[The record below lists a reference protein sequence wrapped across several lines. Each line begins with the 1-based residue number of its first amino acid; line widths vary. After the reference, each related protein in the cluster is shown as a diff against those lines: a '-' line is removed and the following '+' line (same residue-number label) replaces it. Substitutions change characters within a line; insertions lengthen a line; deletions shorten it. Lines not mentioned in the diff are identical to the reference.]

1 MKKQKD
7 VLSELS
13 AEDEALFSQ
22 LPADFFKRF
31 KTMQEINGFMDK
43 LFKRGVEK
51 MLESELSEHLGY
63 DKHSIE
69 GNGSGNSRNGKTR
82 KLVKSSSGEV
92 IIEVPRDRQGEF
104 NPIVLP
110 KRQKVIDKIESV
122 VISLYARGM
131 STRDIEAQ
139 IKDIYGVTISAS
151 SISNITDQVI
161 SDVEAWQTRPL
172 DDTYLIV
179 WLDGIRIKVRSE
191 GKIICKSV
199 YLIIGLNTNGHR
211 EVISMW
217 INETE
222 SASFWMNVLDDL
234 KKRGVKD
241 ILIACSDNL
250 KGLTQ
255 AIKAVFPETV
265 TQLCIVHQIRN
276 TMNYIASRE
285 KRVFMRDLQQVYQA
299 RNLEAAQEAF
309 AELETKWGERYPY
322 AIKSWIANWENLTA
336 YFGYPLEIRKII
348 YTTNVIENLNRNIRK
363 FTKNKLMF
371 PDDQAMKKA
380 VYLAIQQASIAWTT
394 KVMNWPLIANQFLV
408 LYPERVKINQSSLYV
423 TY

>member
-1 MKKQKD
+1 MTKQKE

-22 LPADFFKRF
+22 LPSDFFNRF

-63 DKHSIE
+63 DKNSVE

-82 KLVKSSSGEV
+82 KLVKSSNGEI
-92 IIEVPRDRQGEF
+92 IIEVPRDRQGDF

-139 IKDIYGVTISAS
+139 IKDIYGVTISPS

-199 YLIIGLNTNGHR
+199 YLIIGLNTNGHK

-276 TMNYIASRE
+276 TMNYIGTKE
-285 KRVFMRDLQQVYQA
+285 KRSFMNDLQQVYQA
-299 RNLEAAQEAF
+299 RNLDAAQDAF
-309 AELETKWGERYPY
+309 AGLETKWGDKYPY

-336 YFGYPLEIRKII
+336 YFTYPAEIRKII
-348 YTTNVIENLNRNIRK
+348 YTTNVIENLNRSIRK
-363 FTKNKLMF
+363 YTKNKLMF

-380 VYLAIQQASIAWTT
+380 VYLAIQQASISWSA
-394 KVMNWPLIANQFLV
+394 KVTNWPLIANQFMI
-408 LYPERVKINQSSLYV
+408 LYPDRANISDTSLRIK
-423 TY
+423 

>member
-1 MKKQKD
+1 MKKQKP

-13 AEDEALFSQ
+13 AADEALFSQ
-22 LPADFFKRF
+22 LPSDFFNRF
-31 KTMQEINGFMDK
+31 KSMQDINGFMDK

-63 DKHSIE
+63 DKHSVK

-82 KLVKSSSGEV
+82 KLVKSSSGEI

-139 IKDIYGVTISAS
+139 IKDIYGVTISSS
-151 SISNITDQVI
+151 SISNITDQVM

-172 DDTYLIV
+172 DNTYLII
-179 WLDGIRIKVRSE
+179 WLDGIRIKVRSG

-234 KKRGVKD
+234 KKRGVQD

-250 KGLTQ
+250 KGITQ

-276 TMNYIASRE
+276 TMNYIASKE
-285 KRVFMRDLQQVYQA
+285 KRVFMHDLQQVYQA
-299 RNLEAAQEAF
+299 RDLDAAQEAF
-309 AELETKWGERYPY
+309 AQLETKWGDQYPY

-336 YFGYPLEIRKII
+336 YFTYPAEIRKII
-348 YTTNVIENLNRNIRK
+348 YTTNVIENLNRSIRK
-363 FTKNKLMF
+363 YTKNKLMF

-380 VYLAIQQASIAWTT
+380 VYLAIQQASISWSA
-394 KVMNWPLIANQFLV
+394 KVFNWPLIANQFMI
-408 LYPERVKINQSSLYV
+408 LYPDRANISETSLRIK
-423 TY
+423 

>member
-22 LPADFFKRF
+22 LPPDFFKRF
-31 KTMQEINGFMDK
+31 KTMHDINGFMDK

-63 DKHSIE
+63 DKHSVE
-69 GNGSGNSRNGKTR
+69 GHGSGNSRNGKTR

-131 STRDIEAQ
+131 STRDIEDQ
-139 IKDIYGVTISAS
+139 IKDIYGVTLSAS

-161 SDVEAWQTRPL
+161 SDVEAWQNRAL
-172 DDTYLIV
+172 DDTYLIA

-191 GKIICKSV
+191 GKIISKSV

-211 EVISMW
+211 EVIGMW

-265 TQLCIVHQIRN
+265 TQLCVVHQIRN
-276 TMNYIASRE
+276 TMNYIASKD

-299 RNLEAAQEAF
+299 RNIDAAQESF
-309 AELETKWGERYPY
+309 AELETKWGEKYPY

-336 YFGYPLEIRKII
+336 YFEYPLEIRKII

-380 VYLAIQQASIAWTT
+380 VYLAIQQASIAWST
-394 KVMNWPLIANQFLV
+394 KVQHWPLIANQFLV
-408 LYPERVKINQSSLYV
+408 LYPERVKINQSSLYA

>member
-1 MKKQKD
+1 MKKQKE
-7 VLSELS
+7 VLSSFTL
-13 AEDEALFSQ
+13 EDESLFSQ
-22 LPADFFKRF
+22 LPSDFFDRF
-31 KTMQEINGFMDK
+31 KTMEDISSFMDK

-63 DKHSIE
+63 DKHSPE
-69 GNGSGNSRNGKTR
+69 GHGSGNSRNGKTR
-82 KLVKSSSGEV
+82 KLVKSSNGEV
-92 IIEVPRDRQGEF
+92 IIEVPRDRQGDF
-104 NPIVLP
+104 TPVVLP
-110 KRQKVIDKIESV
+110 KRQKVIEKIESV

-131 STRDIEAQ
+131 STRDIEDQ
-139 IKDIYGVTISAS
+139 IKDIYGISLSAS
-151 SISNITDQVI
+151 SISNITDQVM
-161 SDVEAWQTRPL
+161 SDVELWQSRAL

-191 GKIICKSV
+191 GKIISKSV
-199 YLIIGLNTNGHR
+199 YLIIGLNTNGYR

-255 AIKAVFPETV
+255 AIKAIFPETV

-276 TMNYIASRE
+276 TMNYIGTKDKKA
-285 KRVFMRDLQQVYQA
+285 FMKDLRLVYQA
-299 RNLEAAQEAF
+299 RNLETAQEAF
-309 AELETKWGERYPY
+309 VELETKWGEKYPY

-336 YFGYPLEIRKII
+336 YFEYPLEIRRII

-380 VYLAIQQASIAWTT
+380 VYLAIQQASVAWST
-394 KVMNWPLIANQFLV
+394 KVQHWPLIANQFLV
-408 LYPERVKINQSSLYV
+408 LYPERVRINQSSLYA
-423 TY
+423 TN

>member
-7 VLSELS
+7 VLTELS
-13 AEDEALFSQ
+13 AEDEAIFSQ
-22 LPADFFKRF
+22 FPSDFFKRF
-31 KTMQEINGFMDK
+31 KTMHDINGFMDK

-63 DKHSIE
+63 DKHSVE
-69 GNGSGNSRNGKTR
+69 GHGSGNSRNGKTR

-92 IIEVPRDRQGEF
+92 IIEVPRDRQGDF
-104 NPIVLP
+104 SPIVLP

-131 STRDIEAQ
+131 STRDIEDQ
-139 IKDIYGVTISAS
+139 IKDIYGITLSAS

-161 SDVEAWQTRPL
+161 SDVEAWQNRAL
-172 DDTYLIV
+172 DDTYLIA

-191 GKIICKSV
+191 GKIISKSV

-211 EVISMW
+211 EVIGMW

-255 AIKAVFPETV
+255 AIKAVFPDTV

-276 TMNYIASRE
+276 TMNYIGTKE
-285 KRVFMRDLQQVYQA
+285 KRVFIKDLQQVYQA
-299 RNLEAAQEAF
+299 RNLDTAQEAF
-309 AELETKWGERYPY
+309 AELETKWGEKYPY

-336 YFGYPLEIRKII
+336 YFTYPAEIRKVI

-363 FTKNKLMF
+363 YTKNKLMF

-380 VYLAIQQASIAWTT
+380 VYLAIQQASISWSV
-394 KVMNWPLIANQFLV
+394 KVTNWPLIANQFMI
-408 LYPERVKINQSSLYV
+408 LYPDRANISDTSLRIK
-423 TY
+423 

>member
-7 VLSELS
+7 VLSEIS

-22 LPADFFKRF
+22 LPSDFFNRF
-31 KTMQEINGFMDK
+31 KTMQDINGFIDK

-63 DKHSIE
+63 DKHSVA

-82 KLVKSSSGEV
+82 KLVKSSSGEI
-92 IIEVPRDRQGEF
+92 IIEVPRDRQGDF

-151 SISNITDQVI
+151 SISNITDQVM

-255 AIKAVFPETV
+255 AIKAVFPEAV

-276 TMNYIASRE
+276 TMNYIASKE
-285 KRVFMRDLQQVYQA
+285 KRVFMKDLQQVYQA
-299 RNLEAAQEAF
+299 RNLETAQEAF
-309 AELETKWGERYPY
+309 AELETKWGEKYPY

-336 YFGYPLEIRKII
+336 YFEYPLEIRKII

-380 VYLAIQQASIAWTT
+380 VYLAIQQASVAWST
-394 KVMNWPLIANQFLV
+394 KAQNWPLIASQFMI
-408 LYPERVKINQSSLYV
+408 LYPDRANISETSLRIK
-423 TY
+423 

>member
-7 VLSELS
+7 VLSDLS

-22 LPADFFKRF
+22 LPPDFFNRF
-31 KTMQEINGFMDK
+31 KTMHDINGFMDK

-63 DKHSIE
+63 DKHSVE
-69 GNGSGNSRNGKTR
+69 GHGSGNSRNGKTR

-92 IIEVPRDRQGEF
+92 IIEVPRDRQGDF
-104 NPIVLP
+104 HPIVLP

-131 STRDIEAQ
+131 STRDIEDQ
-139 IKDIYGVTISAS
+139 IKDIYGVTLSAS

-161 SDVEAWQTRPL
+161 SDVEAWQNRAL
-172 DDTYLIV
+172 DDTYLIA

-211 EVISMW
+211 EVIGMW

-241 ILIACSDNL
+241 IQIACSDNL

-276 TMNYIASRE
+276 TMNYIASKD

-299 RNLEAAQEAF
+299 RNLDAAQESF
-309 AELETKWGERYPY
+309 AELETKWGEKYPY

-336 YFGYPLEIRKII
+336 YFEYPLEIRKII

-380 VYLAIQQASIAWTT
+380 VYLAIQQASIAWST
-394 KVMNWPLIANQFLV
+394 KVMNWPLIANQFLI
-408 LYPERVKINQSSLYV
+408 LYPERANINQTSLITRY
-423 TY
+423 

>member
-1 MKKQKD
+1 MKRGKEL
-7 VLSELS
+7 LSKLS
-13 AEDEALFSQ
+13 AEDEVIFSQ
-22 LPADFFKRF
+22 LPTDFFDRF
-31 KTMQEINGFMDK
+31 KSMQDINSFMDK

-51 MLESELSEHLGY
+51 MLEVELSEHLGY

-82 KLVKSSSGEV
+82 KLVKSSSGEI
-92 IIEVPRDRQGEF
+92 IIEVPRDRQGDF

-110 KRQKVIDKIESV
+110 KRQKVIDKIESI

-139 IKDIYGVTISAS
+139 IKDIYGVTLSSS

-161 SDVEAWQTRPL
+161 SDIEAWQIRAL

-199 YLIIGLNTNGHR
+199 YLIIGLNTNGQR

-255 AIKAVFPETV
+255 AVKAVFPETV

-276 TMNYIASRE
+276 TMKYIGTKE
-285 KRVFMRDLQQVYQA
+285 KSSFMRDLQQVYQA
-299 RNLEAAQEAF
+299 RNIDAAQEAF
-309 AELETKWGERYPY
+309 AELETKWGEKYPY

-336 YFGYPLEIRKII
+336 YFTYPEEIRKII

-363 FTKNKLMF
+363 YTKNKLMF

-380 VYLAIQQASIAWTT
+380 VYLSIQQAAIAWST
-394 KVMNWPLIANQFLV
+394 KVANWALIANQFMI
-408 LYPERVKINQSSLYV
+408 LYPERANISDISLRVK
-423 TY
+423 